1 MRLLN
6 FLRRNKPMP
15 SFTETQAVQEYHR
28 YQDTVLPN
36 DKMLTF
42 LEWIRETKV
51 VLTDVSAD
59 EQAELLTK

>member
-6 FLRRNKPMP
+6 FWKRNKPMP
-15 SFTETQAVQEYHR
+15 SFTESQALVEYHR

-42 LEWIRETKV
+42 LEWLKTSKV